1 MKRHY
6 THKYLLD
13 PFHPVTVNLIGVGG
27 TGSQVLTCLAR
38 IDHALQGL
46 GHPGLHVRAYD
57 PDFVSESNIGRQ
69 LFSTSDLGLNKA
81 LVLVTR
87 LNRFFLN
94 KWEAVPEIF
103 QMDESANI
111 TISCVDNVKSR
122 IEMNGHFKSVLKT
135 SRTDYKEEMYWLD
148 FGNAR
153 NTGQI
158 VLGTVRPVDQPTIEG
173 IESVSELKTIADLFD
188 LTEVKDED
196 SGPGCSLAESLTKQ
210 DLFVNSTL
218 AQLGSALLWKLIS
231 TGSIDYHGA
240 YLNLQTMNVNPIKF

>member
-13 PFHPVTVNLIGVGG
+13 PSHPVTVNLIGVGG

-57 PDFVSESNIGRQ
+57 PDMVTESNIGRQ

-81 LVLVTR
+81 VVLVTR

-94 KWEAVPEIF
+94 SWEAIPDKF
-103 QMDESANI
+103 NNDNPANI
-111 TISCVDNVKSR
+111 TVSCVDNVNTR
-122 IEMNGHFKSVLKT
+122 IILHHNFKDGLHQSYI
-135 SRTDYKEEMYWLD
+135 DYSEEMYWLD

-153 NTGQI
+153 NTGQV

-173 IESVSELKTIADLFD
+173 IETVSELKTIADLFD
-188 LTEVKDED
+188 LTQVKDED
-196 SGPGCSLAESLTKQ
+196 SGPSCSLAQALTKQ

-240 YLNLQTMNVNPIKF
+240 YLNLQTMNVNQIKI